1 LNLFESEIEKSIEY
15 WEDKGV
21 LMGEKI
27 REKVPFG
34 SRISTGRSKFDFWLL
49 IDGFFYALE
58 CKMQRNKKSF
68 NLSDIS
74 IIDDK
79 QIRTLMNVERRGGHG
94 VLGLRTEVDEVFSS
108 ECFFMRI
115 GPILKYLREKMAKTI
130 PIDALRKLSFV
141 HQIEPV
147 NYSTFPGVVSSY
159 VIWDVRDIS
168 LLLNKYTN
176 NDLTLMKQ
184 GRLKEPPYDVILE
197 TNEDEDGFDIEAAV
211 EEIAGYFDKILI
223 QKVEETL

>member
-58 CKMQRNKKSF
+58 CKMQRNRKSF

-94 VLGLRTEVDEVFSS
+94 VLGLRTEVDKDSGP

-115 GPILKYLREKMAKTI
+115 EPILKYLRERMTKTI
-130 PIDALRKLSFV
+130 SVDALRKLSFV
-141 HQIEPV
+141 HQIEIAV
-147 NYSTFPGVVSSY
+147 AFSEKL
-159 VIWDVRDIS
+159 IWDVRDIEC
-168 LLLNKYTN
+168 LLGGYTHK
-176 NDLTLMKQ
+176 DLTLMKQ
-184 GRLKEPPYDVILE
+184 GRLKELPYDVILE
-197 TNEDEDGFDIEAAV
+197 TNRDEDDIEAAV
-211 EEIAGYFDKILI
+211 EEIVSYFDEILI
-223 QKVEETL
+223 QRVRE